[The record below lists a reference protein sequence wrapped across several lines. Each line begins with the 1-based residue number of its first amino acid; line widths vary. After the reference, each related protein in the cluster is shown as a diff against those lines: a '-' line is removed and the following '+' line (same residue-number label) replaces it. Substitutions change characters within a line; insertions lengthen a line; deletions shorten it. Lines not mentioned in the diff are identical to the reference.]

1 MAGVGAEH
9 AKTVNI
15 KAGDVKVELG
25 FRSQAAI
32 DAEEK
37 SELERAERVRK
48 LSERPEKR
56 EKVDGAEMSP
66 RTVITGGDE
75 SANVRVSTPKLQPPP
90 VSHSGK

>member
-1 MAGVGAEH
+1 M
-9 AKTVNI
+9 
-15 KAGDVKVELG
+15 ELG

-56 EKVDGAEMSP
+56 EKVDGEASP
-66 RTVITGGDE
+66 RTVVSGGDE
-75 SANVRVSTPKLQPPP
+75 SANVRVSTQKLQPPP
-90 VSHSGK
+90 VSHSGTLPSPTPNLNLDTNLSQHEFYC